1 MTPRKFFI
9 TNSRI
14 ILYLRYRLMGIR
26 IFCKIISCFMLNVMD
41 VSIIVSVLCGFIIK
55 YSYELLIVYILLKI
69 IFTIKQNDL

>member
-1 MTPRKFFI
+1 
-9 TNSRI
+9 
-14 ILYLRYRLMGIR
+14 MGIR
-26 IFCKIISCFMLNVMD
+26 IFCKIISCFILNVMD